1 MSGLEMFP
9 DRLLRDDKAM
19 LEAAVKAFLSTT
31 EEFTRKGA
39 PRQWASVQINLGNTL
54 RHLGKLTRVI
64 AHPTLSSAST
74 GSLATNTNRR
84 TASTDARLAFVVL
97 TTERKAA

>member
-1 MSGLEMFP
+1 M
-9 DRLLRDDKAM
+9 RLSDGVIRNSFAFFM
-19 LEAAVKAFLSTT
+19 LVLIQAFLIV
-31 EEFTRKGA
+31 EIYEA
-39 PRQWASVQINLGNTL
+39 LGISDLVSMTSNEPTGYLDYIEL
-54 RHLGKLTRVI
+54 RFYTVI

-84 TASTDARLAFVVL
+84 TSSTEARLAFAVL